1 MKWNACN
8 VDFFRFRFSD
18 FVLKRVLPIPWLFWM
33 QNYRFWFRFW
43 HIYPTLTPKYAFQFI
58 FNLATST
65 QLLKIDKNTAGESS
79 DIEILASSDDENH
92 DGTSTMTTSSGRL
105 SCGRLQSDIWSH
117 FTDSQFPHKLK
128 STKLKTQVEIVK
140 SAVAVGV
147 CTRSQGVYPPS
158 R

>member
-79 DIEILASSDDENH
+79 DIELLASFDDENH
-92 DGTSTMTTSSGRL
+92 EYEYDDYSQRPLILRTIAVWYLVAFYRFTISAQVEIGKVENTSWNREICSSGRGMYPE
-105 SCGRLQSDIWSH
+105 S
-117 FTDSQFPHKLK
+117 
-128 STKLKTQVEIVK
+128 
-140 SAVAVGV
+140 
-147 CTRSQGVYPPS
+147 RSVS
-158 R
+158 V